1 MGRDTCGPSSFM
13 REARTPAGSLY
24 LLAAVGCSSDGSG
37 VISQLRVIPPVLKPS
52 ETLPPP
58 APHQVNR
65 SQFIAH
71 WSRFPGRSGGL
82 SLGL

>member
-1 MGRDTCGPSSFM
+1 MRRDVRGPPSSM
-13 REARTPAGSLY
+13 REAQTPAGCMY
-24 LLAAVGCSSDGSG
+24 LLVAVGCSSDGSG
-37 VISQLRVIPPVLKPS
+37 VISQLRVVPPVLKPA
-52 ETLPPP
+52 ETPPS
-58 APHQVNR
+58 QVDR

>member
-1 MGRDTCGPSSFM
+1 MGRDIRGPPSFM

-37 VISQLRVIPPVLKPS
+37 VISQLRVVPPVLKPA
-52 ETLPPP
+52 ETPPP
-58 APHQVNR
+58 QVNR

-71 WSRFPGRSGGL
+71 WSRFPGRSGRL

>member
-58 APHQVNR
+58 P
-65 SQFIAH
+65 
-71 WSRFPGRSGGL
+71 PPTK
-82 SLGL
+82 